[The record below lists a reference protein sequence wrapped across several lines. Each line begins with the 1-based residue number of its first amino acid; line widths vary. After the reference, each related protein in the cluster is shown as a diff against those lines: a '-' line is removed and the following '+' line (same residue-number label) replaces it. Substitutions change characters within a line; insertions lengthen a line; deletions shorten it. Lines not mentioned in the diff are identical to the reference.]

1 MSVLIDQ
8 RPPAVDERRE
18 RRATGWLTLG
28 LVLGPLGL
36 AIGWYY
42 VHLVVPSEEP
52 GDIQADPDA
61 STPVCGRDAS
71 GSVAVSAAYD

>member
-18 RRATGWLTLG
+18 RRAMGWLTLG

-36 AIGWYY
+36 AIGWYH
-42 VHLVVPSEEP
+42 VLPVVPSGGTRRHP
-52 GDIQADPDA
+52 G
-61 STPVCGRDAS
+61 
-71 GSVAVSAAYD
+71 